1 MFNSTFLD
9 FIGLTEYQF
18 VLLLWGILIVAS
30 IVVELITDELTIIWG
45 TVGAIFAMISAI
57 LKADIWLQLIIF
69 VIFTV
74 GFILIFRPIIRKNRK
89 LETIHTNADRVIGM
103 IAVVTVPFKNEEIG
117 QASIN
122 GQAWRAVSTSNESF
136 VEGEKVQVDGLT
148 GTKII
153 VSKINNERII
163 KL

>member
-1 MFNSTFLD
+1 MFNSAFLD
-9 FIGLTEYQF
+9 LIGLTEYQLI
-18 VLLLWGILIVAS
+18 LLLWGILIVAS

-45 TVGAIFAMISAI
+45 TVGAIFAMISAVFN
-57 LKADIWLQLIIF
+57 ADIWLQLIIF
-69 VIFTV
+69 VVFTV
-74 GFILIFRPIIRKNRK
+74 GFILVFRPIIQRNRK
-89 LETIHTNADRVIGM
+89 RETIHTNADRVIGM
-103 IAVVTVPFKNEEIG
+103 IAVISKSFEKEEVG
-117 QASIN
+117 QAVVN
-122 GQAWRAVSTSNESF
+122 GQTWRAVSTSNEAF